1 MAVEGKGDFLVVDDS
16 ESVRMVIA
24 GMLRVL
30 GQENVTLAKNA
41 KEALSLFKEKF
52 AHLRNPIVIL
62 DIVLPD
68 LSGDIVAKKILA
80 MNTSTKII
88 LVTAEDRNEAL
99 TMDVIRQGAFGYIQ
113 QFSRLRFA
121 NGILPSA
128 QIRRLAG
135 LQVYLQPTNVF

>member
-1 MAVEGKGDFLVVDDS
+1 LAVQGKADFLVVDDS

-24 GMLRVL
+24 GMLRVM
-30 GQENVTLAKNA
+30 GQENITLASNA
-41 KEALSLFKEKF
+41 KQALSIFKDKF
-52 AHLRNPIVIL
+52 AELKNPIVIL

-113 QFSRLRFA
+113 KPIRLSSLRDILV
-121 NGILPSA
+121 GI
-128 QIRRLAG
+128 
-135 LQVYLQPTNVF
+135 

>member
-1 MAVEGKGDFLVVDDS
+1 MAIAGKADFLVVDDS
-16 ESVRMVIA
+16 ESVRSVIG
-24 GMLRVL
+24 GMLRTL

-41 KEALSLFKEKF
+41 KEALSLFREKF
-52 AHLRNPIVIL
+52 AHLRSPIVIL

-68 LSGDIVAKKILA
+68 LSGDIVAKKILG

-113 QFSRLRFA
+113 KPIRLSSLRD
-121 NGILPSA
+121 I
-128 QIRRLAG
+128 LAG
-135 LQVYLQPTNVF
+135 I

>member
-1 MAVEGKGDFLVVDDS
+1 MALQGKEDFLVVDDS
-16 ESVRMVIA
+16 ESVRTVIA
-24 GMLRVL
+24 GMLRVM
-30 GQENVTLAKNA
+30 GQENITLARNA
-41 KEALSLFKEKF
+41 KQALALFKEKF

-113 QFSRLRFA
+113 KPIRLSSLRDILV
-121 NGILPSA
+121 GI
-128 QIRRLAG
+128 
-135 LQVYLQPTNVF
+135 

>member
-1 MAVEGKGDFLVVDDS
+1 MAVQGKADFLVVDDS

-24 GMLRVL
+24 GMLRVM
-30 GQENVTLAKNA
+30 GQENITVASNA
-41 KEALSLFKEKF
+41 KQALSLFKDKF
-52 AHLRNPIVIL
+52 AHLKNPIVIL

-113 QFSRLRFA
+113 KPIRLSSLRDILV
-121 NGILPSA
+121 GI
-128 QIRRLAG
+128 
-135 LQVYLQPTNVF
+135 

>member
-1 MAVEGKGDFLVVDDS
+1 MMGRFDYYNLAVEGKADFLVVDDS

-41 KEALSLFKEKF
+41 KEALNLFRDKF
-52 AHLRNPIVIL
+52 AHLKNPIVIL

-113 QFSRLRFA
+113 KPIRLSSLRDILV
-121 NGILPSA
+121 GI
-128 QIRRLAG
+128 
-135 LQVYLQPTNVF
+135 

>member
-1 MAVEGKGDFLVVDDS
+1 MALQGKGDFLIVDDS
-16 ESVRMVIA
+16 ESVRTVIA
-24 GMLRVL
+24 GMLRVT
-30 GQENVTLAKNA
+30 GQENITVASNA
-41 KEALSLFKEKF
+41 KQALTLFREKF
-52 AHLRNPIVIL
+52 AHLKSPIVIL

-113 QFSRLRFA
+113 KPIRLSSLRDILV
-121 NGILPSA
+121 GI
-128 QIRRLAG
+128 
-135 LQVYLQPTNVF
+135 

>member
-1 MAVEGKGDFLVVDDS
+1 MALQGKGDFLIVDDS
-16 ESVRMVIA
+16 ESVRTVIA
-24 GMLRVL
+24 GMLRVM
-30 GQENVTLAKNA
+30 GQENITVASNA
-41 KEALSLFKEKF
+41 KQALTLFREKF
-52 AHLRNPIVIL
+52 AHLKSPIVIL

-113 QFSRLRFA
+113 KPIRLSSLRDILV
-121 NGILPSA
+121 GI
-128 QIRRLAG
+128 
-135 LQVYLQPTNVF
+135 

>member
-1 MAVEGKGDFLVVDDS
+1 MAVQGKADFLVVDDS
-16 ESVRMVIA
+16 ESVRNVIA

-41 KEALSLFKEKF
+41 KEALTLFKESF
-52 AHLRNPIVIL
+52 AQLKSPIVIL

-113 QFSRLRFA
+113 KPIRLSSLRDILT
-121 NGILPSA
+121 GI
-128 QIRRLAG
+128 
-135 LQVYLQPTNVF
+135 

>member
-1 MAVEGKGDFLVVDDS
+1 MAVEGKADFLVVDDS

-41 KEALSLFKEKF
+41 KEALNLFKDKF
-52 AHLRNPIVIL
+52 ANLKGPIVIL

-113 QFSRLRFA
+113 KPIRLSSLRDVLV
-121 NGILPSA
+121 GI
-128 QIRRLAG
+128 
-135 LQVYLQPTNVF
+135 